1 MPRPAPGR
9 PTWIR
14 ASSTTVG
21 EYARASSSQTA
32 ISQAA
37 LTVVAAF
44 SGLTQV
50 DAASTTA
57 TKPTAGSSQ
66 TNGAWPGTTSPSSS
80 TAGSA
85 RTRTAIVRSRTRRRA
100 G

>member
-1 MPRPAPGR
+1 MQNDAAARTRKA
-9 PTWIR
+9 TWVG

-21 EYARASSSQTA
+21 EYARITSQTA
-32 ISQAA
+32 RSQAA

-66 TNGAWPGTTSPSSS
+66 TNGA
-80 TAGSA
+80 
-85 RTRTAIVRSRTRRRA
+85 
-100 G
+100 